1 MSCSDRRLARA
12 AVSLAALVLVGG
24 TAGCGSDAADASAG
38 GPTGTAADA
47 TTGGIA
53 EVEWARQCTVD
64 TASHADE
71 NAFTADLDARLT
83 AAGFTHEQWKR
94 WHDALADSPELITQF
109 AAISATG
116 CPAA

>member
-1 MSCSDRRLARA
+1 M
-12 AVSLAALVLVGG
+12 AVLG
-24 TAGCGSDAADASAG
+24 TVAGCGSDAVDASAG
-38 GPTGTAADA
+38 APTGTAADA
-47 TTGGIA
+47 STGRIA

-71 NAFTADLDARLT
+71 NAFTTDLDARLT

-109 AAISATG
+109 AAISAAG
-116 CPAA
+116 CPTVQESTG